1 MNRLLSFSL
10 PFFLVSTFLMV
21 SACEQSTSSKSRV
34 RTGVSVHVGYGRGP
48 FWGWGGYYPR
58 PPEIE
63 PPLPEVPIDPDLP
76 IAVPLPEPDFGGDLG
91 GGDFG
96 GFDGGGFDF

>member
-1 MNRLLSFSL
+1 MNRLLKFSL
-10 PFFLVSTFLMV
+10 LFLLLPTLFLVS
-21 SACEQSTSSKSRV
+21 ACDQRNSSKSRV
-34 RTGVSVHVGYGRGP
+34 QTGVSVHVGYGRGP

-63 PPLPEVPIDPDLP
+63 PPLPEIPIDPDPP